1 MCLCPKK
8 SGQNLNGEEKN
19 MVYCKR
25 LEKTETY
32 AVYSI
37 GTAVEDMTGRVR
49 FYGDLREPEL
59 LKQAQGEPVGIRHLA
74 GIYGKY
80 REEFAAGNF
89 REKLAYEIG

>member
-1 MCLCPKK
+1 
-8 SGQNLNGEEKN
+8 

-25 LEKTETY
+25 LEKTREY

-49 FYGDLREPEL
+49 FYRDLREPEL
-59 LKQAQGEPVGIRHLA
+59 LEQAQGEPVGIRHLA
-74 GIYGKY
+74 GIYIKY